1 MDTDM
6 IQVNNKE
13 DCCGCTA
20 CANICPNHC
29 IDMLPD
35 NEGFLYPIVN
45 HTTCTKCRLCVEV
58 CPILKK
64 TQISSIPTAYLCRAK
79 SSEILGTSTSGGA
92 FTPIAQ
98 YVINKGGVV
107 FGASFDENWNV
118 RHTSAT
124 IMDEVSKFRGSKYVQ
139 SNLGKSFSEVI
150 SYLKEGRWVCFSGT
164 PCQISGL
171 ASFLNR
177 KYEKLILVDLV
188 CRGTPS
194 PLLWKKYIQY
204 QEFRN
209 KSKVRSVV
217 FRNKTYGYHSNTMRI
232 EFENGKVY
240 SGCNRVDL
248 FTKSFFQ
255 NICSRPSCYQCHFK
269 AIQHDSDITIFDAWH
284 ASKLVDG
291 LKDDDKGYTNV
302 FLQSKTGLN
311 IFEEIKPQ
319 LDYYPIDVQSAVEN
333 DGVMI
338 CNSAPKSANRD
349 TFLSSVLNVGVK
361 DFEHEVLKFIQ
372 VSKTDKLWEIAKPL
386 LFRFGILALVKSLK
400 GFAKR
405 S

>member
-1 MDTDM
+1 M
-6 IQVNNKE
+6 IQLNNKE

-45 HTTCTKCRLCVEV
+45 HATCTKCGLCAEV

-64 TQISSIPTAYLCRAK
+64 IQISGLPTAYLCRVK
-79 SSEILGTSTSGGA
+79 SPEILNTSTSGGA

-107 FGASFDENWNV
+107 FGASFNENWNV

-124 IMDEVSKFRGSKYVQ
+124 TMEDVSKFRGSKYVQ
-139 SNLGKSFSEVI
+139 SDLGKSFSKVKK
-150 SYLKEGRWVCFSGT
+150 YLKEGKWVCFSGT
-164 PCQISGL
+164 PCQASGL
-171 ASFLNR
+171 VNFLKR
-177 KYEKLILVDLV
+177 KYEKLVIVDLV

-194 PLLWKKYIQY
+194 PLLWERYIKYLEY
-204 QEFRN
+204 RN
-209 KSKVRSVV
+209 KSKVRNVV
-217 FRNKTYGYHSNTMRI
+217 FRNKTFGYHSNTMRI
-232 EFENGKVY
+232 EFESGKVY
-240 SGCNRVDL
+240 SGCNKVDL

-255 NICSRPSCYQCHFK
+255 NVCSRPSCYQCNFK
-269 AIQHDSDITIFDAWH
+269 TFQRDSDITIFDAWH

-319 LDYYPIDVQSAVEN
+319 LAYYPIDVKEAIKH

-338 CNSAPKSANRD
+338 SNTVQKSPKRD
-349 TFLSSVLNVGVK
+349 VFLSSVLNAGVE
-361 DFEHEVLKFIQ
+361 DLEQEVLKFIQ
-372 VSKTDKLWEIAKPL
+372 VTKIDKLWESAKPL
-386 LFRFGILALVKSLK
+386 LFRFGILALVKNLK
-400 GFAKR
+400 NFAKR